1 MRHTTNQIPPIKPL
15 RTQNGVALIVSLIIL
30 LILSILGVQS
40 LQTSTLEEKMA
51 GNFRDNKVALEAAE
65 SALLAGE
72 IWIASL
78 TVPPVEDDVGTNGVW
93 TFGKADIK
101 DPTFWASATPV
112 ITGLTGLNTQ
122 PSYVVEYRGITP
134 SAAST
139 TGKKLSPEGGGNT
152 SSTPSS
158 DLYNYRITARGLG
171 GSRNSEV
178 ILQSHFKKAF

>member
-1 MRHTTNQIPPIKPL
+1 MRNTSHQITPIKPL
-15 RTQNGVALIVSLIIL
+15 HTHNGVALIVSLIIL

-40 LQTSTLEEKMA
+40 LQTSTLEERMA
-51 GNFRDNKVALEAAE
+51 GNFRDNKIALEAAE

-72 IWIASL
+72 AWIANL

-93 TFGKADIK
+93 TFGKANIK
-101 DPTFWASATPV
+101 DPTFWANATSV
-112 ITGLTGLNTQ
+112 VTGLTGLTRQ
-122 PSYVVEYRGITP
+122 PSYVVEYRGVTP
-134 SAAST
+134 T
-139 TGKKLSPEGGGNT
+139 TSLAGGKGPAEGGGNT
-152 SSTPSS
+152 SSPPNP